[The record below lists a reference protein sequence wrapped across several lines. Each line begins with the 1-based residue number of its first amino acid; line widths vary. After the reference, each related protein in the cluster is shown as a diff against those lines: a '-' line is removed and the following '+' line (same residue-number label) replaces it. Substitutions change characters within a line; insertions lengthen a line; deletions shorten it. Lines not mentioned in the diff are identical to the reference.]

1 MLQSI
6 IIQNYILIESLQLQ
20 LSDDLTTITGE
31 TGAGKSIL
39 LDALGLL
46 LGNRA
51 DSKIILDS
59 TKKCVIEGVFT
70 IDDFQLNDFF
80 ETHDLDYDTTCVIR
94 REINTNGK
102 SRGFINDT
110 PVTIEVLKQLGEF
123 LIDIHS
129 QNDTLLVGN
138 PTYQLRMI
146 DKLGGWLSLTDEVS
160 VQFKSL
166 QKQKAELKSKEEIL
180 TQKIQQQEFNQYL
193 LNELEEVKPVSG
205 EDVEL
210 ENKISALTHAEDST
224 SRLGQSS
231 EELDGS
237 VIPALISIRK
247 LLQPVADRNQSLLS
261 VMERLSSVI
270 EEIKDIQSEIENKGT
285 SEDINP
291 DQLEK
296 YQERLSL
303 LYGLQ
308 KKHKVT
314 DVESLLI
321 IAQQLQTNVE
331 SMHLLEEDVNALKL
345 NITQLEQQLY
355 KKAEELSGKRRQLVP
370 TLEKEIKA
378 ILKELSMP
386 DAIFQFSLTDDSLGS
401 LGIDKI
407 QILFSA
413 NKGQKLADLKQV
425 ASGGEF
431 SRVVLALKSVL
442 AAKVELPTLVFDE
455 IDTGVSGEVAIKMG
469 KMIKKMAEKHQVIMI
484 THLPQVAAMGNKHWF
499 VHKQTKV
506 DRTLSSIEILTEER
520 RVAEIAKMIGGDK
533 PSALAV
539 ANAKEMLTLQ

>member
-6 IIQNYILIESLQLQ
+6 IIQNYILIESIQLH
-20 LSDDLTTITGE
+20 LSRDLTAITGE

-51 DSKIILDS
+51 DSKIILDPS
-59 TKKCVIEGVFT
+59 KKCVIEGTFS
-70 IDDFQLNDFF
+70 IDNFQLNDFF
-80 ETHDLDYDTTCVIR
+80 EMHDLDYDTTCVIR

-102 SRGFINDT
+102 SRGFVNDT
-110 PVTIEVLKQLGEF
+110 PVTLEVLKQLGEY

-129 QNDTLLVGN
+129 QYDTLLVGN

-146 DKLGGWLSLTDEVS
+146 DKLGGWLDLTDALTT
-160 VQFKSL
+160 QFKML
-166 QKQKAELKSKEEIL
+166 QKQKVELKSKEDL
-180 TQKIQQQEFNQYL
+180 LHQKLQQQEFNQYL
-193 LNELEEVKPVSG
+193 LKELEEVKPVSG
-205 EDVEL
+205 EDADL
-210 ENKISALTHAEDST
+210 EQKITLLTHSEDT
-224 SRLGQSS
+224 KSRLGQSND
-231 EELDGS
+231 ELDEA
-237 VIPALISIRK
+237 VIPSLVSIRK
-247 LLQPVADRNQSLLS
+247 QLQPVADRSKTFQSIL
-261 VMERLSSVI
+261 ERLNSII
-270 EEIKDIQSEIENKGT
+270 EEIKDIQSEIEREFG
-285 SEDINP
+285 EVEVNP
-291 DQLEK
+291 EQLEK
-296 YQERLSL
+296 YQERLSV

-314 DVESLLI
+314 DVNSLLTMM
-321 IAQQLQTNVE
+321 QQLQNNVE
-331 SMHLLEEDVNALKL
+331 STHALEEDVNALKL
-345 NITQLEQQLY
+345 KIVQLENQLI
-355 KKAEELSGKRRQLVP
+355 KKAEELSAKRRQLAP
-370 TLEKEIKA
+370 TLEKEIKT

-386 DAIFQFSLTDDSLGS
+386 DATFQFALTEDSLGS

-442 AAKVELPTLVFDE
+442 ASKVELPTLVFDE

-499 VHKQTKV
+499 VHKQTQK
-506 DRTLSSIEILTEER
+506 DRTLSSIEILSHER

-533 PSALAV
+533 PSALAI
-539 ANAKEMLTLQ
+539 ANAKEMLTLP

>member
-270 EEIKDIQSEIENKGT
+270 EEIKDIQSE
-285 SEDINP
+285 
-291 DQLEK
+291 
-296 YQERLSL
+296 
-303 LYGLQ
+303 
-308 KKHKVT
+308 
-314 DVESLLI
+314 
-321 IAQQLQTNVE
+321 
-331 SMHLLEEDVNALKL
+331 
-345 NITQLEQQLY
+345 
-355 KKAEELSGKRRQLVP
+355 VP
-370 TLEKEIKA
+370 
-378 ILKELSMP
+378 
-386 DAIFQFSLTDDSLGS
+386 
-401 LGIDKI
+401 
-407 QILFSA
+407 LFSIS
-413 NKGQKLADLKQV
+413 D
-425 ASGGEF
+425 
-431 SRVVLALKSVL
+431 
-442 AAKVELPTLVFDE
+442 
-455 IDTGVSGEVAIKMG
+455 
-469 KMIKKMAEKHQVIMI
+469 
-484 THLPQVAAMGNKHWF
+484 
-499 VHKQTKV
+499 
-506 DRTLSSIEILTEER
+506 
-520 RVAEIAKMIGGDK
+520 
-533 PSALAV
+533 
-539 ANAKEMLTLQ
+539 